1 MLLGAVGFVLLITCA
16 NTANLFLSQIGLRQH
31 EMAVRAAIGA
41 SRSRLF
47 REVLTESVLIA
58 ACGGAVGMLFATWG
72 VDGIVAAAPPDLT
85 FNSTSPIELDTR
97 ILIVATA
104 MTVVTGVVFGLAPAL
119 RASRAS
125 FDWVLKS
132 ARGVG
137 ALPLSRFS
145 SVLVVAE
152 VAFSLILLVGAALMI
167 RTFGNLQ
174 AIDPGFEPG
183 GLVAMEVSLPTDKYV
198 GEGSRS
204 AFFEAVRERLVAT
217 PGVADVAVAAGVF
230 GGGGVHF
237 ARPEVQDGLP
247 SASTAEVEH
256 TGQPRHVR
264 STSAP
269 CESRSWPAG
278 PSLTDDGND
287 AIVISKA
294 LATRYWPNGDAVGR
308 GLKLFANGQW
318 ETVVGVVGDVEGRAG
333 GRASPL
339 YIYRRLA
346 QPSGSSGNVPRV
358 RGYATR
364 AMIVRTSDATT
375 AVPAMRA
382 AVWAVDRNQPI
393 GRVTLV
399 EDLYANAFA
408 RERFVLQLMTVFGLI
423 AVVLTAAGIFGVLS
437 QLVARKTREIGLRI
451 ALGARA
457 ADILR
462 LVLSRSA
469 ALVVIGTVVGL
480 TGAAMLTRFLEAL
493 LFEVRPVDPLSF
505 SAVTCMLLA
514 IALVAC
520 WLPMR
525 RAIRVDPAVAL
536 RVE

>member
-1 MLLGAVGFVLLITCA
+1 
-16 NTANLFLSQIGLRQH
+16 
-31 EMAVRAAIGA
+31 MA
-41 SRSRLF
+41 
-47 REVLTESVLIA
+47 
-58 ACGGAVGMLFATWG
+58 
-72 VDGIVAAAPPDLT
+72 P
-85 FNSTSPIELDTR
+85 
-97 ILIVATA
+97 
-104 MTVVTGVVFGLAPAL
+104 
-119 RASRAS
+119 
-125 FDWVLKS
+125 
-132 ARGVG
+132 
-137 ALPLSRFS
+137 LPLSRFS

-230 GGGGVHF
+230 GGGGVHY
-237 ARPEVQDGLP
+237 ATAGGSGWAAVVCDGNGRTYRPTASRPEYFRTMRIPLV
-247 SASTAEVEH
+247 
-256 TGQPRHVR
+256 
-264 STSAP
+264 
-269 CESRSWPAG
+269 AG
-278 PSLTDDGND
+278 RTFADDDGHD
-287 AIVISKA
+287 AIIISKA

-346 QPSGSSGNVPRV
+346 QPSGSSGNVPRA

-364 AMIVRTSDATT
+364 AMIVRTSDTTT

-451 ALGARA
+451 ALGART

-469 ALVVIGTVVGL
+469 GLVAIGTADRIDWRRDADAL
-480 TGAAMLTRFLEAL
+480 PRSPALRGAARGSLELQRGHVPAS
-493 LFEVRPVDPLSF
+493 RDR
-505 SAVTCMLLA
+505 ARRLLA
-514 IALVAC
+514 ADATRD
-520 WLPMR
+520 PR
-525 RAIRVDPAVAL
+525 GSSRSPAHRVRDAG
-536 RVE
+536 RVQEPFTAENAENAEN